1 MVGFG
6 YIRESSQFP
15 KTYYNY
21 NVFNVVMVVLRKI
34 LNFTH
39 LFLLNVCFFKLGFS
53 EGIVSHAS
61 LAYFF
66 LIYGNAP

>member
-6 YIRESSQFP
+6 YIREGSQFP

-39 LFLLNVCFFKLGFS
+39 LFLLNVCFLS
-53 EGIVSHAS
+53 WV
-61 LAYFF
+61 F
-66 LIYGNAP
+66 LKELFHMQVYLISF